1 MFAFLLHTICYGTL
15 CFICFSTFCLLAMG
29 LYESIAPEET
39 KTETEDAEVD
49 LIKKIVEKN
58 ANDSEE
64 SGENTE
70 ENDVALTES
79 L

>member
-1 MFAFLLHTICYGTL
+1 
-15 CFICFSTFCLLAMG
+15 MG